1 MSAGYLNE
9 RQVEI
14 LNSLRDK
21 VDEGTK
27 QLLKRAIGAA
37 LPRGDI
43 EAVCQAIN
51 NEYLMKGI
59 KEDYTPSEYGRE
71 LEDIFDVVN
80 RPRTV

>member
-1 MSAGYLNE
+1 MSAGYLTE
-9 RQVEI
+9 RQIEI
-14 LNSLRDK
+14 LKSLRDK
-21 VDEGTK
+21 ADEGTK
-27 QLLKRAIGAA
+27 QLLGRAIGGT

-71 LEDIFDVVN
+71 LEDLLDVVN
-80 RPRTV
+80 RPRIV